1 MRNKCA
7 FIKLTVCLLILSSCN
22 IINSTQIVNKD
33 NDKKGIE
40 NAQNGNHEIV
50 FPNNLTVAFQADLE
64 KLHQASVY
72 TINME
77 IELDGAVVRVEGSQE
92 VMYTNQEFV
101 PLETIYFRLIPNV
114 GGDYLAVSDVQ
125 MDGNPIEPTLEFS
138 NTALRLDLPEPLA
151 PGETTIITMR
161 FNEVVPSV
169 MGGNYG
175 LYVYI
180 DEILALDAFFPIIPV
195 YNDEGWN
202 VEEPPQNA
210 DMIFTDAA
218 FFSVTVDAPKE
229 FVLAAGGK
237 ETEREERLGRQVVTF
252 EGGPQRDFYLAASP
266 RFVSESIWVDDIKLT
281 SYFVEEFR
289 PSGERVLEIGANA
302 LSAFSERFGPYP
314 YNELDLVSTPM
325 QAGGMEYSN
334 IVALGINFYD
344 PALKIGDNPGSV
356 FLEAA
361 TAHEVGHEW
370 FYCQVMS
377 DQIDEPWLDESL
389 VQYATYLYYLD
400 TYGEQA
406 AEVFKESLHGR
417 WNRVGKG
424 PIPIG
429 MPAEDYSP
437 QEYGAIVYGR
447 GALFFEALAEE
458 TGQETFDRF
467 FREYVNTFRWRI
479 AEPNDLKV
487 LAEQSCDCDLSRL
500 FTDWGVSWSSM
511 AD

>member
-1 MRNKCA
+1 MRNKRVF
-7 FIKLTVCLLILSSCN
+7 FILIGCILFLSSCN
-22 IINSTQIVNKD
+22 IKNNTQIMNEDYEKA
-33 NDKKGIE
+33 GAE
-40 NAQNGNHEIV
+40 NFQNGDLDSV
-50 FPNNLTVAFQADLE
+50 LPNNLTTEFQPDLE

-77 IELDGAVVRVEGSQE
+77 IDLGGTEIRVEGSEE
-92 VMYTNQEFV
+92 VVYTNQESV
-101 PLETIYFRLIPNV
+101 PLETIYFRLFPNV
-114 GGDYLAVSDVQ
+114 GGDYLAVSDVRV
-125 MDGNPIEPTLEFS
+125 DGNLVEPSVEFS
-138 NTALRLDLPEPLA
+138 NTALRLDLQEPLA
-151 PGETTIITMR
+151 PGESTIITMQ
-161 FNEVVPSV
+161 FDQVVPSV

-180 DEILALDAFFPIIPV
+180 DDILALDAFFPIIPV

-202 VEEPPQNA
+202 VEEPPRNA

-218 FFSVTVDAPKE
+218 FFSVTVDAPKK

-237 ETEREERLGRQVVTF
+237 ETKRVEKSNRQIVTF

-266 RFVSESIWVDDIKLT
+266 RFVSESTSVDGVKLT
-281 SYFVEEFR
+281 SYFFEEFR
-289 PSGERVLEIGANA
+289 PSGERVLEIGADA
-302 LSAFSERFGPYP
+302 LSTFSERFGHYP

-334 IVALGINFYD
+334 ILAIGIYYYD
-344 PALKIGDNPGSV
+344 PESTIGDLPGSV

-361 TAHEVGHEW
+361 TAHEVGHTW

-389 VQYATYLYYLD
+389 VQYASYLYYLD
-400 TYGEQA
+400 TYGSQA
-406 AEVFKESLHGR
+406 ADGFRESLHQR
-417 WNRVGKG
+417 WDRVEKE

-437 QEYGAIVYGR
+437 KEYGAIVYGR

-458 TGQETFDRF
+458 MGQEAFNSF
-467 FREYVNTFRWRI
+467 LREYVDTFRWGI

-487 LAEQSCDCDLSRL
+487 LAEQSCSCDLSRM
-500 FTDWGVSWSSM
+500 FSDWGVI
-511 AD
+511 D

>member
-1 MRNKCA
+1 M
-7 FIKLTVCLLILSSCN
+7 SSCN
-22 IINSTQIVNKD
+22 LNNSTQIVNE
-33 NDKKGIE
+33 GIE
-40 NAQNGNHEIV
+40 MAGTETVQKVNWEKV
-50 FPNNLTVAFQADLE
+50 LPNNLNEEFQMDLE

-72 TINME
+72 TIDME
-77 IELDGAVVRVEGSQE
+77 IIIDGAYVRVRGSE
-92 VMYTNQEFV
+92 EIVYTNQESV
-101 PLETIYFRLIPNV
+101 PLEIIYFRLIPNV
-114 GGDYLAVSDVQ
+114 GGDYLAVSDVKI
-125 MDGNPIEPTLEFS
+125 DGNSVEPTIEFN
-138 NTALRLDLPEPLA
+138 NTALRLDLQEPLV
-151 PGETTIITMR
+151 PGESTKITMN
-161 FNEVVPSV
+161 FDEVVPSV

-180 DEILALDAFFPIIPV
+180 DDILALDAFFPIIPV

-202 VEEPPQNA
+202 IEEPPQNA

-237 ETEREERLGRQVVTF
+237 ETERVEKSDRQIVTF

-266 RFVSESIWVDDIKLT
+266 RFVSESTSVDGVKVT

-302 LSAFSERFGPYP
+302 LSAFSERFGSYP

-334 IVALGINFYD
+334 IVAIGIYFYD
-344 PALKIGDNPGSV
+344 PASIIEDTPGLV
-356 FLEAA
+356 FFEST
-361 TAHEVGHEW
+361 TAHEVAHEW

-400 TYGEQA
+400 TYGKA
-406 AEVFKESLHGR
+406 VAEGFKESFHRR
-417 WNRVGKG
+417 WERVAKE

-429 MPAEDYSP
+429 MPAKDYSP
-437 QEYGAIVYGR
+437 KEYGAIVYGR

-458 TGQETFDRF
+458 MGQETFDSF
-467 FREYVNTFRWRI
+467 LREYVDTFRWGI
-479 AEPNDLKV
+479 AEPVDLKV
-487 LAEQSCDCDLSRL
+487 LAEGFCGCDLSQV
-500 FTDWGVSWSSM
+500 FADWGVIY
-511 AD
+511 

>member
-1 MRNKCA
+1 MRNNRA
-7 FIKLTVCLLILSSCN
+7 FFILTIFSLALSSCKV
-22 IINSTQIVNKD
+22 NSSAQMVGEDIDKPAAENTQNESSDSVL
-33 NDKKGIE
+33 
-40 NAQNGNHEIV
+40 
-50 FPNNLTVAFQADLE
+50 PNNLKPEFQLDLK

-77 IELDGAVVRVEGSQE
+77 IELDGSIIRVEGSQE
-92 VMYTNQEFV
+92 VIYTNQESV
-101 PLETIYFRLIPNV
+101 LLEEIYFRLFPNV

-125 MDGNPIEPTLEFS
+125 VDGNRIEPSMEFS
-138 NTALRLDLPEPLA
+138 NTALRLDLHEPLA
-151 PGETTIITMR
+151 PGESTKITM
-161 FNEVVPSV
+161 FFDEVVPSE

-175 LYVYI
+175 LYVYF

-210 DMIFTDAA
+210 DMIFTDVA
-218 FFSVTVDAPKE
+218 FFSVTVNAPNE
-229 FVLAAGGK
+229 FILAAGGR
-237 ETEREERLGRQVVTF
+237 ETERVENSNRQIVTF

-266 RFVSESIWVDDIKLT
+266 RFIFESIWVDGVKLT

-289 PSGERVLEIGANA
+289 SSGERVLEIGANA
-302 LSAFSERFGPYP
+302 LSAFSNRFGPYP

-334 IVALGINFYD
+334 IVAIGIYFYD
-344 PALKIGDNPGSV
+344 PESTLRGIPGSV
-356 FLEAA
+356 FMESAA
-361 TAHEVGHEW
+361 AHEVGHEW

-389 VQYATYLYYLD
+389 VQYVTYLYYLD

-406 AEVFKESLHGR
+406 AEAFKESLHQR
-417 WNRVGKG
+417 WERVAKE

-429 MPAEDYSP
+429 MPAKDYSP
-437 QEYGAIVYGR
+437 MEYGAIVYGR

-458 TGQETFDRF
+458 MGQETFESF
-467 FREYVNTFRWRI
+467 LREYVDIYRWGI
-479 AEPNDLKV
+479 AEPHDLKE
-487 LAEQSCDCDLSRL
+487 LAERSCGCDLSQV
-500 FTDWGVSWSSM
+500 FTDWGIIY
-511 AD
+511 